1 MKVNL
6 VLNQVPQL
14 SETFLVTWM
23 QQLVQKGYEVR
34 VLVIGKWILGGNDKK
49 RFLKGIKYHSKLNLS
64 IYFKGIFQRSKFQS
78 YKSAVKAQFLNLG
91 NPNWVHFSY
100 SAIGVAYTS
109 EIPVLQKQ
117 GVRFM
122 VSCRGTSDN
131 IKPYILKGRKEK
143 LEQLFDCIDSVHC
156 VSQEMANRMICD
168 FGLESLKAFVN
179 RPAIDL
185 QRFTVQSIP
194 RNTEKKIIVSTGR
207 LEYVKGFPFAL
218 LAVKEL
224 IENNIDIEYRI
235 VGGGKEMENLQF
247 SIQRLGLENV
257 VLLLGAKSSAEVIE
271 EVAKADIYLSSS
283 LSEGISNAVLE
294 AMALGVPVVSTN
306 IGGMMEVVIDNETGK
321 LVEPYSSAAISKA
334 ILEIIDNDELRK
346 LMVKNARKLIEND
359 FHLGRLGEVFD
370 AEYRRLNV

>member
-23 QQLVQKGYEVR
+23 QQLVQNGYEVR
-34 VLVIGKWILGGNDKK
+34 VLVIGKWILDGNDKK
-49 RFLKGIKYHSKLNLS
+49 SYLKGIKYHSRLNLS
-64 IYFKGIFQRSKFQS
+64 IYLKGIIQRSKFHS
-78 YKSAVKAQFLNLG
+78 YKSAFKAQFLALG

-117 GVRFM
+117 GVLFM

-131 IKPYILKGRKEK
+131 IKPYIVKGRKEK
-143 LEQLFDCIDSVHC
+143 MEQLFDCIDSVHC
-156 VSQEMANRMICD
+156 VSLEMANRMESD
-168 FGLESLKAFVN
+168 FGLEPLKAFVN

-185 QRFTVQSIP
+185 QRFTSHNIQ
-194 RNTEKKIIVSTGR
+194 RNVEKKIIVSTGR

-218 LAVKEL
+218 LAIKEL
-224 IENNIDIEYRI
+224 INKNVDVEYRI
-235 VGGGKEMENLQF
+235 VGGGKELENLQF
-247 SIQRLGLENV
+247 SIQRLGLEKV
-257 VLLLGAKSSAEVIE
+257 VLLLGTKSSAEVIA
-271 EVAKADIYLSSS
+271 EVSKADIYLSSS

-294 AMALGVPVVSTN
+294 AMALGIPIVSTN
-306 IGGMMEVVIDNETGK
+306 VGGMKEVVIDNETGK
-321 LVEPYSSAAISKA
+321 LVDPYSSEAISKA
-334 ILEIIDNDELRK
+334 ILEIMYDEEKRNV
-346 LMVKNARKLIEND
+346 MINNASKLIENN

-370 AEYRRLNV
+370 AEYRRLR

>member
-34 VLVIGKWILGGNDKK
+34 VLVIGKWILDGNDKK
-49 RFLKGIKYHSKLNLS
+49 RYLKGIKYHSKLNLF
-64 IYFKGIFQRSKFQS
+64 IYLKGIFQRSRFES
-78 YKSAVKAQFLNLG
+78 YKSAFKAQFLNLG

-131 IKPYILKGRKEK
+131 IKPYIVKGRKEK

-156 VSQEMANRMICD
+156 VSQEMANRMMSD
-168 FGLESLKAFVN
+168 FGLEPFKAFVN

-194 RNTEKKIIVSTGR
+194 QNTEKKIVVSTGR
-207 LEYVKGFPFAL
+207 LEYVKGFPFAF
-218 LAVKEL
+218 LAIKEL
-224 IENNIDIEYRI
+224 IEKNIDIEYRI

-257 VLLLGAKSSAEVIE
+257 VFLLGAKSSAEVIE
-271 EVAKADIYLSSS
+271 EVAKADVYLSSS

-306 IGGMMEVVIDNETGK
+306 VGGMKEVVIDNETGK
-321 LVEPYSSAAISKA
+321 LVEPYSSLAISKA
-334 ILEIIDNDELRK
+334 ILEIIDDDEKRK
-346 LMVKNARKLIEND
+346 LMVENARKMIEND

-370 AEYRRLNV
+370 AEYRRLK